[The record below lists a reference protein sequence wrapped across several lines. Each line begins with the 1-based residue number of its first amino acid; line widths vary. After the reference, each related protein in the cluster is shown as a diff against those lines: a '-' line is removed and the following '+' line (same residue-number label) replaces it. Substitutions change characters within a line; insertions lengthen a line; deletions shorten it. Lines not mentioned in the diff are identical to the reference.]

1 MYHDVHLP
9 VPYAPA
15 VWCAVAAAPV
25 CFWVLGYSRNMHAHL
40 IFDALFALLILLPM
54 VFAVDVA
61 SASAGILASV
71 AILHFFCEVLSGT
84 RVVLARHTFCQ

>member
-1 MYHDVHLP
+1 M
-9 VPYAPA
+9 
-15 VWCAVAAAPV
+15 AAAPV
-25 CFWVLGYSRNMHAHL
+25 CFWVLGYSRDMHAHL
-40 IFDALFALLILLPM
+40 IFDALFALLILLP
-54 VFAVDVA
+54 VAFAVDVA